1 MTLGV
6 KSNVKSVKHFLLQ
19 KSIDRKIRHVVFYKK
34 LVSTNKCLQEL
45 PLENRKIKMPIGIF
59 I

>member
-34 LVSTNKCLQEL
+34 LVSTNKCFQEL